1 METIRNK
8 FRLAVVGAG
17 GVGSIHIRN
26 ALASDKIE
34 LVGVCELDEAKALS
48 CIGSHE
54 VPIEKR
60 IEGLMQYQP
69 DGIVVSSSTS
79 SHGSVCKQIIEL
91 KLPFLCE
98 KPIASDYEEAKKNPR
113 IRCI

>member
-1 METIRNK
+1 MRNK

-34 LVGVCELDEAKALS
+34 LVGVCELDEVKARS

-79 SHGSVCKQIIEL
+79 SHGSVCKQII
-91 KLPFLCE
+91 
-98 KPIASDYEEAKKNPR
+98 
-113 IRCI
+113 

>member
-48 CIGSHE
+48 CIGNHE

-60 IEGLMQYQP
+60 IEGLMQ
-69 DGIVVSSSTS
+69 
-79 SHGSVCKQIIEL
+79 
-91 KLPFLCE
+91 
-98 KPIASDYEEAKKNPR
+98 
-113 IRCI
+113 